1 MNLIVVSELTC
12 NEGLYFRYISMMA
25 NKELD
30 YDVLVEA
37 QEEDVDFYFNLLKE
51 KGWYDFVDDF
61 VVPEW
66 NVEGVRID
74 KELNYPRTIQVPQI
88 KCENTLNILGQL
100 KSLKEVTF

>member
-12 NEGLYFRYISMMA
+12 NEGLYFRHISMMA
-25 NKELD
+25 NQELN

-37 QEEDVDFYFNLLKE
+37 QEGDVDHYFNLLKE

-61 VVPEW
+61 VYPEW
-66 NVEGVRID
+66 GVEGVRID
-74 KELNYPRTIQVPQI
+74 NKLNYPRTIQVPQI

-100 KSLKEVTF
+100 KTLKEITF